1 MVFTQLVIVVV
12 VHVPDGGRGCWAL
25 LDGSIHSS
33 LKVKEEFL
41 TETHSIEPVQRG
53 SLASRRMCQM
63 RKRLKTTFIP
73 SSQPKMVGSSIY
85 LSIQTLT

>member
-12 VHVPDGGRGCWAL
+12 VHVPDGSRGCWAL

-41 TETHSIEPVQRG
+41 TR
-53 SLASRRMCQM
+53 
-63 RKRLKTTFIP
+63 
-73 SSQPKMVGSSIY
+73 
-85 LSIQTLT
+85 